1 MFEHSAFC
9 PFQTDTIWRYYTISA
24 EKTADARNSPVHE
37 MVYSCYFMSFPSS
50 NENLTE
56 GKDWGIVKKKGWKEG
71 VDMDK
76 SVFLKFNV
84 CGFSEDEKKRL
95 DELYSAYATAK
106 VALMSYFQEIMA
118 PDCTIERIEK

>member
-1 MFEHSAFC
+1 
-9 PFQTDTIWRYYTISA
+9 
-24 EKTADARNSPVHE
+24 
-37 MVYSCYFMSFPSS
+37 
-50 NENLTE
+50 
-56 GKDWGIVKKKGWKEG
+56 
-71 VDMDK
+71 MDK